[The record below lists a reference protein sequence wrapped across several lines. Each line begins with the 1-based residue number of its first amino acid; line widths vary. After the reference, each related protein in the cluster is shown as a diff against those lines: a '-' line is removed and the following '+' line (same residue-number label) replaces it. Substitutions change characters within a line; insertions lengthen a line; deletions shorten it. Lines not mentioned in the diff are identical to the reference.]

1 MKKRKIYLRPDIR
14 IVEVSETVGMLTAQ
28 TGEIS
33 NDDSM
38 CETSHK
44 TLWINSN

>member
-33 NDDSM
+33 IDDST
-38 CETSHK
+38 CETPHK